1 MFKTFD
7 SDRKFIE
14 RKYHNPDEEF
24 NPYQRMKYHGYGY
37 DENSG
42 LDDEGILNG
51 LKMLE
56 AEIEGLPHPV
66 ARAKAVKY
74 VLENER
80 LYINEHDYFV
90 GMYSLNRLANS
101 VTFNKWSGEAFGKR
115 NSELNPLYR
124 DFNAS
129 GALPR

>member
-24 NPYQRMKYHGYGY
+24 DPYQRMKYHGDGY
-37 DENSG
+37 DESSG

-56 AEIEGLPHPV
+56 PAIEGLPHPV
-66 ARAKAVKY
+66 ARAKA
-74 VLENER
+74 
-80 LYINEHDYFV
+80 I
-90 GMYSLNRLANS
+90 
-101 VTFNKWSGEAFGKR
+101 
-115 NSELNPLYR
+115 
-124 DFNAS
+124 
-129 GALPR
+129 